1 MSWNP
6 SVRAIPV
13 VAPSKPLPQNLTVV
27 PREMES
33 AAAAAV
39 AMALVNRSIRN
50 NRRPVRR
57 TNGVAS
63 SWVVNGRMDMINR
76 WSG

>member
-6 SVRAIPV
+6 SVRAVPV
-13 VAPSKPLPQNLTVV
+13 VSPTKPLPDSAAVRQ
-27 PREMES
+27 REMES

-39 AMALVNRSIRN
+39 VMALAQQSSRRK
-50 NRRPVRR
+50 RRPNGR

-63 SWVVNGRMDMINR
+63 SWVVNGRMSMIDR
-76 WSG
+76 WPG

>member
-6 SVRAIPV
+6 SVRAAPV
-13 VAPSKPLPQNLTVV
+13 VSPTKPLPDSVAVRQ
-27 PREMES
+27 REMES

-39 AMALVNRSIRN
+39 VMALAQRSSGRK
-50 NRRPVRR
+50 RRPSGR

-63 SWVVNGRMDMINR
+63 SWVVNGRMSMIDR
-76 WSG
+76 WPG